1 MKITYSQIEAGS
13 CESVEMECGRHID
26 KLDRLLKRCDP
37 DLVQLHC
44 SLGKT
49 PRRTEYG
56 FSLNLTLPT
65 GSLQATGLGADSRAG
80 GEGRVRR
87 NQEPGEET
95 PGKGAQGLCL
105 ETKTGA
111 RSPEAGRGHFGGLSQ
126 SLKLAEA
133 SCRLLVSRAI
143 AKIDF
148 RLKPARCG

>member
-65 GSLQATGLGADSRAG
+65 GSLRATGLGADSRAG
-80 GEGRVRR
+80 AKVAFAEIKSQVKKHQEKVRKDYVWKR
-87 NQEPGEET
+87 KRARGPLKPGEVT
-95 PGKGAQGLCL
+95 SA
-105 ETKTGA
+105 
-111 RSPEAGRGHFGGLSQ
+111 
-126 SLKLAEA
+126 
-133 SCRLLVSRAI
+133 
-143 AKIDF
+143 D
-148 RLKPARCG
+148 

>member
-1 MKITYSQIEAGS
+1 
-13 CESVEMECGRHID
+13 MECGRHID

-80 GEGRVRR
+80 AKVAFAEIKSQVKKH
-87 NQEPGEET
+87 QE
-95 PGKGAQGLCL
+95 KAAQGLCL

-133 SCRLLVSRAI
+133 SRRLLVSRAI
-143 AKIDF
+143 AKIAF
-148 RLKPARCG
+148 RLKLARCG